1 MNVAFQLRT
10 INDELRKTATYDEM
24 MALSKQ
30 IKHLPTMNDV
40 KDIQEQ
46 LSNYTK
52 AETYAKFS
60 DEI

>member
-1 MNVAFQLRT
+1 MNIAFQLRT

-46 LSNYTK
+46 LSYYTK
-52 AETYAKFS
+52 EETYTKFS
-60 DEI
+60 EEI

>member
-1 MNVAFQLRT
+1 
-10 INDELRKTATYDEM
+10 M